1 MKTKTETKEEKLNRY
16 QMGWSQ
22 ADNGWIVVYAH
33 DLEEAEML
41 FEEGDYVIEEDN
53 DAETGNEE
61 KD

>member
-1 MKTKTETKEEKLNRY
+1 MKTKTETKKEKLNRY

-22 ADNGWIVVYAH
+22 ADGGWIVVYAH

-41 FEEGDYVIEEDN
+41 FEEGDYVIEED
-53 DAETGNEE
+53 DEAETDNGE